1 MDQINQEPDRSR
13 DQGVECHHCPL
24 LILSGIRK
32 KRFKENPCLQEKCS
46 TVLALPL
53 MFDEVVCIE
62 DKRQFT
68 PDAILGNFMT
78 LRVRETG

>member
-1 MDQINQEPDRSR
+1 MCRMPS
-13 DQGVECHHCPL
+13 
-24 LILSGIRK
+24 LSSLDLKWDK
-32 KRFKENPCLQEKCS
+32 KKKFKENPCLQEKCS